1 MVEPFD
7 NTAETELSFRCSD
20 ILSRGMYHRLFPKPL
35 EISPQL
41 NEVYELALAF
51 YESQLLSDDEI
62 VQNGAYFV
70 RVNKKYTRHF
80 HMCTGDSV
88 RLPNYSSSRL
98 KSFFKS
104 NQFRTAYA
112 THGLFPYRG
121 KFHPQMI
128 KALMN
133 IMGLKPGDTV
143 LDPMM
148 GSGTVPIEA
157 CLMGIKSVG
166 IDASPFCRFMARTKF
181 KSLTLPR
188 KYVQVALVNP
198 DKIFDYFLKKKGHP
212 VQNLNKTGVRQ
223 RSDKIIE
230 VPLFQIDCFKQFSDI
245 SGSDQ
250 SDVYNFLL
258 LAYLDSAGYSERSKN
273 TVPFEQ
279 FRSILERYFFV
290 VEKIQQV
297 MERLEFEIGDATIL
311 EGDARTLSLDDQSI
325 DGILFSPPYSF
336 AINYLENDAFHL
348 GTMGI
353 NTCELQEKMIGLR
366 GRTIRQKFELYIQD
380 MDKVLSE
387 CARVLRPNHFCTII
401 VETND
406 NQLSKALGIPKEE
419 VPGLHQILIEKASRH
434 GFSLVRSLARRI
446 SGIANTMRDEYII
459 IFKRNNIVIE
469 KMSLS
474 VANSAKLS
482 EQPSHWNS
490 F

>member
-1 MVEPFD
+1 MAEHCD
-7 NTAETELSFRCSD
+7 NTAVTDLSLRCSD
-20 ILSRGMYHRLFPKPL
+20 VLSRGMYHRLFPKHL

-51 YESQLLSDDEI
+51 YESQLLTDDEI
-62 VQNGAYFV
+62 IQNGAYFV
-70 RVNKKYTRHF
+70 RVNKQYTRHF
-80 HMCTGDSV
+80 HICTGDSV
-88 RLPNYSSSRL
+88 RLPNHSSSRL
-98 KSFFKS
+98 KSFFKN
-104 NQFRTAYA
+104 NQFRTGYA

-166 IDASPFCRFMARTKF
+166 FDVSPFCRFMADAKF
-181 KSLTLPR
+181 KALTIPR
-188 KYVQVALVNP
+188 KYVQIALMNP
-198 DKIFDYFLKKKGHP
+198 DHIFKHFIEKMGHP
-212 VQNLNKTGVRQ
+212 VQSSKITDNRQ
-223 RSDKIIE
+223 HRAEVIE
-230 VPLFQIDCFKQFSDI
+230 APLFQIDCFRPFTEI
-245 SGSDQ
+245 SASDQ

-273 TVPFEQ
+273 IVPIEQ
-279 FRSILERYFFV
+279 FRSILDRYVFV
-290 VEKIQQV
+290 VEKVQRV
-297 MERLEFEIGDATIL
+297 MERMEFEIAEATIL
-311 EGDARTLSLDDQSI
+311 EGDARAVNLNDQSV

-348 GTMGI
+348 GVMGI
-353 NTCELQEKMIGLR
+353 NTTELQEKMIGLR
-366 GRTIRQKFELYIQD
+366 GRTIRQKFDLYIQD

-387 CARVLRPNHFCTII
+387 CARVLKPSHFCTII
-401 VETND
+401 VGTND
-406 NQLSKALGIPKEE
+406 NQLSKALSIPKEE
-419 VPGLHQILIEKASRH
+419 VPGLHQILIDKASKH

-459 IFKRNNIVIE
+459 IFQRKNNVKD
-469 KMSLS
+469 KMDLPGS
-474 VANSAKLS
+474 NSTKIS
-482 EQPSHWNS
+482 E
-490 F
+490 